1 VYSATSLP
9 IRPHKSVSKLWGD
22 ERRRAWDTVAAFDVI
37 FIDTGEVCGGR
48 KYYFM
53 ALTYYVV
60 AIRGKERAIRVV
72 TSCTYLLRTEML
84 AAWHKE
90 RARQ

>member
-1 VYSATSLP
+1 
-9 IRPHKSVSKLWGD
+9 
-22 ERRRAWDTVAAFDVI
+22 VAAFDVI

-60 AIRGKERAIRVV
+60 ATTRKGEQQFVWSHIVHLFIAARD
-72 TSCTYLLRTEML
+72 
-84 AAWHKE
+84 AWHKE

>member
-1 VYSATSLP
+1 MGHGGSAAS
-9 IRPHKSVSKLWGD
+9 
-22 ERRRAWDTVAAFDVI
+22 AFDVI
-37 FIDTGEVCGGR
+37 FIDTREVCGGR

-53 ALTYYVV
+53 ALTYYVPE
-60 AIRGKERAIRVV
+60 ERSN
-72 TSCTYLLRTEML
+72 SCGHIVHLFIAARD

>member
-1 VYSATSLP
+1 LYKP
-9 IRPHKSVSKLWGD
+9 VSKFEGTG
-22 ERRRAWDTVAAFDVI
+22 RRRAWDTVAAFDVI

-53 ALTYYVV
+53 ARTYYVV
-60 AIRGKERAIRVV
+60 AAVPEERSN
-72 TSCTYLLRTEML
+72 SCGHIVHLFIAARD